1 MIVNEI
7 KEGYQPVSLKR
18 IGLFI
23 IPSILLLI
31 TACSGS
37 AAEDKIYDHLEE
49 AYELEAN
56 FEERQKELLALEKE
70 GQELY
75 AEIVDLEMK
84 DMEEIKEKSQEAIDI
99 IDQQVNEIKKEKES
113 MDASEE
119 AFQEAEK
126 YIDNLDAD
134 HGKATAED
142 MYKVMMDRY
151 DNYKQLYKLYNESMK
166 RETTLYEMLSDEE
179 VTEEDVT
186 QQITEINEG
195 YQEVLDASD
204 AFNDKT
210 KKYNALK
217 TSFYKEANI
226 DIKE

>member
-75 AEIVDLEMK
+75 VDIDDLERKEKEKEEQELNAEIVD
-84 DMEEIKEKSQEAIDI
+84 
-99 IDQQVNEIKKEKES
+99 
-113 MDASEE
+113 
-119 AFQEAEK
+119 
-126 YIDNLDAD
+126 
-134 HGKATAED
+134 
-142 MYKVMMDRY
+142 
-151 DNYKQLYKLYNESMK
+151 
-166 RETTLYEMLSDEE
+166 
-179 VTEEDVT
+179 
-186 QQITEINEG
+186 
-195 YQEVLDASD
+195 
-204 AFNDKT
+204 
-210 KKYNALK
+210 
-217 TSFYKEANI
+217 
-226 DIKE
+226 

>member
-37 AAEDKIYDHLEE
+37 AAEDKIYDHLEK

-84 DMEEIKEKSQEAIDI
+84 DMEEIKEKSQEESDI
-99 IDQQVNEIKKEKES
+99 IDQQVNEIKNEKERT
-113 MDASEE
+113 DVYVEACKEE
-119 AFQEAEK
+119 EK
-126 YIDNLDAD
+126 YIENLDD
-134 HGKATAED
+134 DTSKATAED
-142 MYKVMMDRY
+142 MYKAMVDRY
-151 DNYKQLYKLYNESMK
+151 DNYKQLDILYNESMK
-166 RETTLYEMLSDEE
+166 REATLYKMLSDEE
-179 VTEEDVT
+179 
-186 QQITEINEG
+186 
-195 YQEVLDASD
+195 
-204 AFNDKT
+204 
-210 KKYNALK
+210 
-217 TSFYKEANI
+217 
-226 DIKE
+226 

>member
-75 AEIVDLEMK
+75 EIGRASCRERGK
-84 DMEEIKEKSQEAIDI
+84 KRGRSKE
-99 IDQQVNEIKKEKES
+99 V
-113 MDASEE
+113 
-119 AFQEAEK
+119 
-126 YIDNLDAD
+126 
-134 HGKATAED
+134 
-142 MYKVMMDRY
+142 
-151 DNYKQLYKLYNESMK
+151 
-166 RETTLYEMLSDEE
+166 
-179 VTEEDVT
+179 
-186 QQITEINEG
+186 
-195 YQEVLDASD
+195 
-204 AFNDKT
+204 T
-210 KKYNALK
+210 KKY
-217 TSFYKEANI
+217 TKE
-226 DIKE
+226 